1 MALTA
6 SPDAQR
12 VLLDVQALDTTLQ
25 QLAHRERSLPERAVV
40 DALKAEADVMREF
53 VIQRRGELEDA
64 RIELG
69 RVESDVAIVEARI
82 ARDGDRLQA
91 SSSVKDIAGLEHE
104 LESLRGR
111 LGDLEEI
118 ELSVMEKVEAIETE
132 LASATASLEAHQQ
145 QLADAEAAR
154 DAALAA
160 IAAEVAAARSQRA
173 AIVATVPDDLLAL
186 YEKQRERYGVGAS
199 HLRARV
205 SSASGVEL
213 TGSDLALVRAAAPD
227 AVLLCPDSNAILV
240 RTDESGL

>member
-12 VLLDVQALDTTLQ
+12 ILLDVQAIDTTLQ
-25 QLAHRERSLPERAVV
+25 QLAHRERSLPERATV
-40 DALKAEADVMREF
+40 DTLKAEADVMREF

-69 RVESDVAIVEARI
+69 RVESDVAVVEARM

-118 ELSVMEKVEAIETE
+118 ELSVMEKVEALESE
-132 LASATASLEAHQQ
+132 LASAAASLETHQQ
-145 QLADAEAAR
+145 QLSEAEAAR

-160 IAAEVAAARSQRA
+160 IATEVASARSQRA
-173 AIVATVPDDLLAL
+173 AMVATVPDDLMAL

-205 SSASGVEL
+205 SGASGVEL
-213 TGSDLALVRAAAPD
+213 TGSDLAVVRAAAPD

>member
-25 QLAHRERSLPERAVV
+25 QLAHRERSLPERGVV
-40 DALKAEADVMREF
+40 DALRAEADVMREF

-64 RIELG
+64 RLELG
-69 RVESDVAIVEARI
+69 RVESDVAVVEARI

-111 LGDLEEI
+111 LDDLEEI

-145 QLADAEAAR
+145 QLAEAEAAR
-154 DAALAA
+154 DATLTT

-173 AIVATVPDDLLAL
+173 AIVATVPDDLMAL

-199 HLRARV
+199 HLRARI

-213 TGSDLALVRAAAPD
+213 TGSDLAAVRAAAPD

>member
-12 VLLDVQALDTTLQ
+12 TLLDVQALDTTLQ
-25 QLAHRERSLPERAVV
+25 QLAHRERSLPERAAV
-40 DALKAEADVMREF
+40 DALAAEADVMREF
-53 VIQRRGELEDA
+53 VIQRRGDLEDA

-69 RVESDVAIVEARI
+69 RVEGDVSLVETRI
-82 ARDGDRLQA
+82 ARDGDRMQ
-91 SSSVKDIAGLEHE
+91 SSTSVKDIAGLEHE
-104 LESLRGR
+104 VASLRSR

-118 ELSVMEKVEAIETE
+118 ELAVMEKVESLETE

-145 QLADAEAAR
+145 QLADAKAAR
-154 DAALAA
+154 DAALEA
-160 IAAEVAAARSQRA
+160 IAAEVAAARAQRS
-173 AIVATVPDDLLAL
+173 AIVATVPDDLMAL

-240 RTDESGL
+240 RTEESGL

>member
-6 SPDAQR
+6 TPDAQR

-40 DALKAEADVMREF
+40 DTLAAEADVMREF
-53 VIQRRGELEDA
+53 VSQRRGELEDA

-69 RVESDVAIVEARI
+69 RVESDVQLVETRI
-82 ARDGDRLQA
+82 ARDGERLQS

-104 LESLRGR
+104 VASLRSR

-118 ELSVMEKVEAIETE
+118 ELAVMEKVENLESE

-145 QLADAEAAR
+145 QLAAAEAAR
-154 DAALAA
+154 DAALEA

-173 AIVATVPDDLLAL
+173 AIVATVPEELMAL

-213 TGSDLALVRAAAPD
+213 TGSDLAAVRAAAPD

>member
-40 DALKAEADVMREF
+40 DSLAAEADVMREF

-69 RVESDVAIVEARI
+69 RVESDVQLVETRI
-82 ARDGDRLQA
+82 ARDGDRLQS

-104 LESLRGR
+104 VASLRSR

-118 ELSVMEKVEAIETE
+118 ELAVMEKVENLESE
-132 LASATASLEAHQQ
+132 LASATSSLEAHQQ
-145 QLADAEAAR
+145 KLAEAEAAR
-154 DAALAA
+154 DAALGT

-173 AIVATVPDDLLAL
+173 AIVATVPDDLMAL

-213 TGSDLALVRAAAPD
+213 TGSDLAMVRAAAPD
-227 AVLLCPDSNAILV
+227 AVLLCPDSNAVLV

>member
-64 RIELG
+64 RLELG
-69 RVESDVAIVEARI
+69 RVESDVAVVEARI

-132 LASATASLEAHQQ
+132 LASATTSLEAHQQ
-145 QLADAEAAR
+145 QLAEAEAAR
-154 DAALAA
+154 DAALAT

-199 HLRARV
+199 HLRARI

-213 TGSDLALVRAAAPD
+213 TGSDLAAVRAAAPD

>member
-12 VLLDVQALDTTLQ
+12 LLLDVQALDTTLQ
-25 QLAHRERSLPERAVV
+25 QLAHRERTLPERATV
-40 DALKAEADVMREF
+40 DELVAEAEVMREF
-53 VIQRRGELEDA
+53 VVQRRGELEDA

-69 RVESDVAIVEARI
+69 RVESDVQLVEARI
-82 ARDGDRLQA
+82 SRDDGRLQQ
-91 SSSVKDIAGLEHE
+91 SSSVKDIQGLEHE
-104 LESLRGR
+104 LGSLRAR

-118 ELSVMEKVEAIETE
+118 ELSVMEKVETLENE
-132 LASATASLEAHQQ
+132 LASAPAALDAHP
-145 QLADAEAAR
+145 ATVAAAAAAR
-154 DAALAA
+154 DAALG
-160 IAAEVAAARSQRA
+160 
-173 AIVATVPDDLLAL
+173 AIVAERASAQQQRDAVISQVPADLLAL

-199 HLRARV
+199 HLRARI

-213 TGSDLALVRAAAPD
+213 TGSDLATVRSAAPD

>member
-25 QLAHRERSLPERAVV
+25 QLAHRERSLPERAAVEV
-40 DALKAEADVMREF
+40 LASEADVMREF
-53 VIQRRGELEDA
+53 VIQRRGERDDA
-64 RIELG
+64 QLELG
-69 RVESDVAIVEARI
+69 RVESDVTVVQARI
-82 ARDGDRLQA
+82 ARDGERLQS
-91 SSSVKDIAGLEHE
+91 SSSVKDIQGLEHE

-111 LGDLEEI
+111 LNDLEEI

-132 LASATASLEAHQQ
+132 LASATASLDEHQQ
-145 QLADAEAAR
+145 KLADAQAAR
-154 DAALAA
+154 DAALAV
-160 IAAEVAAARSQRA
+160 IAAETEAARSQRA
-173 AIVATVPDDLLAL
+173 AIAATVPADLMGL

-199 HLRARV
+199 HLRARI

-213 TGSDLALVRAAAPD
+213 TGSDLAAVRAAAPD

>member
-12 VLLDVQALDTTLQ
+12 LLLDVQALDTTLQ
-25 QLAHRERSLPERAVV
+25 QLAHRERTLPERDVV
-40 DALKAEADVMREF
+40 DTLTAEAEVMRDF
-53 VIQRRGELEDA
+53 VVQRRGELEDA

-69 RVESDVAIVEARI
+69 RVESDVQLVEARI
-82 ARDGDRLQA
+82 SRDNGRLQQ
-91 SSSVKDIAGLEHE
+91 SSSVKDIQGLEHE
-104 LESLRGR
+104 LESLRSR

-118 ELSVMEKVEAIETE
+118 ELSVMEKVETLESE
-132 LASATASLEAHQQ
+132 LASATAALDEHQ
-145 QLADAEAAR
+145 ATVTESVVAR

-160 IAAEVAAARSQRA
+160 IAAERSTAQQQRE
-173 AIVATVPDDLLAL
+173 AIVSILPADLLAL

-199 HLRARV
+199 HLRARI

-213 TGSDLALVRAAAPD
+213 TGSDLATVRTAAPD
-227 AVLLCPDSNAILV
+227 AVLMCPDSNAILV

>member
-12 VLLDVQALDTTLQ
+12 ILLDVQSLDTTLQ

-40 DALKAEADVMREF
+40 DTLAAEADVMREF

-69 RVESDVAIVEARI
+69 RVESDVAVVEARI

-118 ELSVMEKVEAIETE
+118 ELSVMEKVEALESE
-132 LASATASLEAHQQ
+132 LASANSSLEAHQQ
-145 QLADAEAAR
+145 QLAAAEAAR
-154 DAALAA
+154 DAALAT
-160 IAAEVAAARSQRA
+160 ITAEVAAARSQRA

-213 TGSDLALVRAAAPD
+213 TGSDLAAVRAAAPD

>member
-40 DALKAEADVMREF
+40 DALAAEADVMREF
-53 VIQRRGELEDA
+53 VIQRRGELDDA
-64 RIELG
+64 RLELG
-69 RVESDVAIVEARI
+69 RVESDVAVVQSRIV
-82 ARDGDRLQA
+82 RDGERMQA
-91 SSSVKDIAGLEHE
+91 SSSVKDIQGLEHE

-111 LGDLEEI
+111 LNDLEEI
-118 ELSVMEKVEAIETE
+118 QLAVMEKVEAIETE
-132 LASATASLEAHQQ
+132 LTSATASLDEHQQ
-145 QLADAEAAR
+145 KLSDAQAAR
-154 DAALAA
+154 DAALGV
-160 IAAEVAAARSQRA
+160 IASETDAARSQRA
-173 AIVATVPDDLLAL
+173 AIVATVPTDLMAL

-199 HLRARV
+199 HLRARI

-213 TGSDLALVRAAAPD
+213 TGSDLAAVRAAAPD